1 MLVFEIL
8 YFVSAFLKH
17 YSEKSCINQA
27 KLFHFGHILYFYG
40 EKKIEVYANRA
51 YKAKWLCIQYPFS
64 AKQIYTPMMQE
75 KNFHIL
81 KQIVKVL
88 LSLSWGISRKLL

>member
-1 MLVFEIL
+1 MAIIQLSLWEGTNIHIRYEERVFEIL

-51 YKAKWLCIQYPFS
+51 YKAK
-64 AKQIYTPMMQE
+64 
-75 KNFHIL
+75 
-81 KQIVKVL
+81 
-88 LSLSWGISRKLL
+88 